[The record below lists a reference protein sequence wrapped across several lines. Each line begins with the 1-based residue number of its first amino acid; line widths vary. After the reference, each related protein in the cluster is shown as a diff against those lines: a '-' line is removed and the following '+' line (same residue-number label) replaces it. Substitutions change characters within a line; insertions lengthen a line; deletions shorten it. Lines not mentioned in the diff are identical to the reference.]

1 MDLCGTSASVAVRF
15 AREHPRSCCHASDG
29 RGKLAA
35 LLPPQLCLQCQQ
47 PEHLRNGKVRG
58 DPGRIA
64 ALQTR
69 VQELQTQ
76 QDLQSARLTFVE
88 RSNGG
93 SSGCGTC
100 AQYSPGARKSLSA
113 GHSPRQSNAIW
124 EQKACVREVSAHVRG
139 QDVRREQPG
148 VYMLCPRV
156 SAATKA
162 IIDFRPPW
170 HPGWCPRARR
180 VSAKCPRGLKI
191 KAYI

>member
-35 LLPPQLCLQCQQ
+35 LLPHQLCLQCQQ

-124 EQKACVREVSAHVRG
+124 EQKACVREVSAGRMSAESSLEYTCFVRG
-139 QDVRREQPG
+139 
-148 VYMLCPRV
+148 CPR
-156 SAATKA
+156 
-162 IIDFRPPW
+162 P
-170 HPGWCPRARR
+170 
-180 VSAKCPRGLKI
+180 LKQ
-191 KAYI
+191 